1 MDKENSADIINPNPE
16 QYNPLA
22 AKIGFNP
29 ENTHL
34 NRMMTDNFIDYASYV
49 IKDRAIPDVDDG
61 LKPVQRRILH
71 TLFKADDG
79 KFHKVA
85 NIVGACMAYHP
96 HGDSS
101 IYGALVTIAN
111 KEYFIEKQGNFGNI
125 LTGDNASA
133 ARYIECRLSP
143 LAKETLFNPETT
155 EFEDSYDGRNKEPIC
170 LPAKVPALLM
180 MGTEGIA
187 VGMEL

>member
-1 MDKENSADIINPNPE
+1 METDDTADIINPNPE
-16 QYNPLA
+16 QYDPLA
-22 AKIGFNP
+22 AKIGFHP
-29 ENTHL
+29 FSTHL
-34 NRMMTDNFIDYASYV
+34 NRMMTGNFIDYASYV

-101 IYGALVTIAN
+101 IYGALVTVAN

-143 LAKETLFNPETT
+143 LARETLFNPETT
-155 EFEDSYDGRNKEPIC
+155 EFIDSYDGRNKEPVC
-170 LPAKVPALLM
+170 LPAKSPHYS
-180 MGTEGIA
+180 
-187 VGMEL
+187 